1 MGKLTPLQVKN
12 AKPGRYADGDGLY
25 LLVSPQPEKRQSDK
39 SGKSW
44 VLRIQV
50 DGKRKDYGLGALRD
64 LSLSEARERASA
76 WRKLAKA
83 GLNPS
88 DEAKRL
94 RARKKTFEEVARAYH
109 EEHKPYWKNPK
120 HAEQWINTLETY
132 VFPTLGNVSV
142 DRIDAA
148 EIQSVLLPIWTTK
161 PETAR
166 RVKQRIATTLD
177 NAKAKGW
184 RQSEAPM
191 RAVSTLLKGFKQP
204 KAKNFAAMPYRALP
218 AFMGRLDTP
227 NPSVGRLALRF
238 LVLTAAR
245 SGEVRGATWS
255 EIDENSS
262 TWTIPG
268 DRMKMGVEHV
278 VPLTAEALAIL
289 TEAKRH
295 SSFKSESLI
304 FPGLRRKPLSDMT
317 LSKVLKSNGGADYTV
332 HGFRSA
338 FKDWSADNG
347 YPNEVSEAAL
357 AHAVANKVEAAYR
370 RTTFFDQRITLMEDW
385 AIYCLGGNQDPK
397 ILSTVAN

>member
-1 MGKLTPLQVKN
+1 MGKLTALQIKN
-12 AKPGRYADGDGLY
+12 AKPGRYADGNGLY
-25 LLVSPQPEKRQSDK
+25 LLVSPTGS
-39 SGKSW
+39 KSW
-44 VLRIQV
+44 VLRVQV
-50 DGKRKDYGLGALRD
+50 DKRRRDYGLG
-64 LSLSEARERASA
+64 SLDVISLAKARERALERRG
-76 WRKLAKA
+76 WAKD

-88 DEAKRL
+88 QEAKRL
-94 RARKKTFEEVARAYH
+94 RACKKTFEEVARAYH
-109 EEHKPYWKNPK
+109 EEHEPHWKNAK
-120 HAEQWINTLETY
+120 HGQQWINTLETY
-132 VFPTLGNVSV
+132 VFPTLGNLSV

-191 RAVSTLLKGFKQP
+191 RAVSTLLKGIKQP

-218 AFMGRLDTP
+218 AFMGKLDTP

-255 EIDENSS
+255 EIDEISS

-295 SSFKSESLI
+295 SSYKSDSLI

-338 FKDWSADNG
+338 FKDWSADHG

-370 RTTFFDQRITLMEDW
+370 RTTFYEQRSALMDAWGDFCRSSPET
-385 AIYCLGGNQDPK
+385 NRTET
-397 ILSTVAN
+397 S